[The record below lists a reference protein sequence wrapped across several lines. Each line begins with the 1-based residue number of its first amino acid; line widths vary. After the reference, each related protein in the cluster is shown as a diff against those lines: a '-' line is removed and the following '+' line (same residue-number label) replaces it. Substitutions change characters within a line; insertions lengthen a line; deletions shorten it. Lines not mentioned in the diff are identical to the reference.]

1 MMHKVVVDLG
11 ERTYEIR
18 IERGLLKSIGNEA
31 RKLSKAGKV
40 AVITDANVNA
50 LYGEELENSLEEAG
64 FAVSRIVIEPGEKS
78 KSLEVLG
85 EVYGKLAAAGLTRGD
100 LVITFGGG
108 VPGDLGGF
116 AAATFLRGVDFIQ
129 VPTSLLAQ
137 IDSSVGGKVAI
148 DLPAGK
154 NLVGSFYQPLGVFI
168 DPDLLKTLPQ
178 RYLHDGLAEA
188 VKYGCIRSVGLF
200 RKLEE
205 IKDDA
210 ELLQKIDQVIFE
222 CCEIKARIVEA
233 DEFDNGDR
241 MLLNFGHTLGHAVEK
256 CYGYETYTH
265 GEGVGIG
272 MIMIT
277 VQTESRG
284 ITENGTTAR
293 IRGLLKHYN
302 LPVKTEMSRDE
313 VLQTVALDKKK
324 KGGEITLVILAKIGE
339 GRLLKIPYEE
349 LPNYI
354 V

>member
-1 MMHKVVVDLG
+1 MHKVTVNLNKRSYD
-11 ERTYEIR
+11 IK
-18 IERGLLKSIGNEA
+18 IEKGLLAAMGKEA
-31 RKLSKAGKV
+31 RKLSKAGK
-40 AVITDANVNA
+40 AAIITDANVDS
-50 LYGEELENSLEEAG
+50 LYGAKLQKTLEESD
-64 FAVSRIVIEPGEKS
+64 FIVERIVIEPGEKS
-78 KSLEVLG
+78 KTLQTLG
-85 EVYGKLAAAGLTRGD
+85 DVYARMAAFGLTRSD

-116 AAATFLRGVDFIQ
+116 AAATFLRGIDFIQ

-205 IKDDA
+205 IKDDV

-277 VQTESRG
+277 AQTESRG